1 MSRRQRELRAM
12 SLRFLCRVR
21 NEEDRVWSL
30 GLVENKEIVEERMK
44 LTPEH

>member
-12 SLRFLCRVR
+12 SLRFLHRVR

-30 GLVENKEIVEERMK
+30 GLVENKEIVEKQMK